1 MKIKDISST
10 ARISFKQQTRSGD
23 VFYTFEETQ
32 TWGVEDEPI
41 ENIPQIHKQ
50 LWETVNNE
58 VNQQIMEV
66 KQAYKIKAQQQM
78 EENQNG

>member
-32 TWGVEDEPI
+32 TWGVEDEPL
-41 ENIPQIHKQ
+41 ENVPQIHKQ